1 MVARG
6 RLLYPA
12 DLASRG
18 TSVHGLLNAYYWL
31 AVPEFLRNTNEPWR
45 AETSFSPLE
54 QCSGERKAVH
64 VSLKAATTVWDLL
77 NRFSSWDKLLRVTA
91 RCHEFISKLKRRIAK
106 PSRPSDTPAVEEQ
119 REFGV
124 LSPEQLLAAEH
135 FWVRHVQ
142 AHHFH
147 DEIKVLTDK
156 KYISKGSKILKL
168 HPFLDE
174 FGLLRIS
181 GRLRN
186 AMIDENSMHPLILPK
201 GSTLS
206 QLLIRDVHA
215 RTLHG
220 GTQLVLSTLRQ
231 RYWIVN
237 GRVAVKA
244 IISSCVICWKQKPTT
259 STQLMGDLPA
269 HRVRPARAFLY
280 AGVRLCGPYI
290 AATVKRA
297 RC

>member
-1 MVARG
+1 M
-6 RLLYPA
+6 
-12 DLASRG
+12 
-18 TSVHGLLNAYYWL
+18 
-31 AVPEFLRNTNEPWR
+31 
-45 AETSFSPLE
+45 
-54 QCSGERKAVH
+54 
-64 VSLKAATTVWDLL
+64 
-77 NRFSSWDKLLRVTA
+77 
-91 RCHEFISKLKRRIAK
+91 
-106 PSRPSDTPAVEEQ
+106 
-119 REFGV
+119 

-156 KYISKGSKILKL
+156 KCISKGSKILKL

-186 AMIDENSMHPLILPK
+186 AMIDENSMHPLILLK

-206 QLLIRDVHA
+206 QLLIREVHA

-269 HRVRPARAFLY
+269 HRVRPARAFLHAGVDY
-280 AGVRLCGPYI
+280 AGPILLRLSKGRGVKSVKGYI
-290 AATVKRA
+290 AIFVCFSTRA
-297 RC
+297 VHLEVARIIHPKNLSPSRSASLVAEELALHSTAIVAPIL